1 MDNDQ
6 EKQHSPVIIQPSVIT
21 QVDRVDLENTEYDTL
36 VQMGIEVSEVKV
48 YSQWVL
54 GKLGDVV
61 SRKHDGQLAIYS
73 KEIRQKVGVM
83 DQYVKVYRKF
93 TKEDPNFTPEKYA
106 GSIPW
111 GVLQLAASK
120 SDAPQGLVD
129 DLADKGMEGSIEGA
143 VRGIHEIN
151 DPDGNKVP
159 LKPKINLRWD
169 VEVKKYKIILDPEDL
184 DIIDW
189 TDVKS
194 KLMEYLESLT

>member
-1 MDNDQ
+1 MDNNQ

-21 QVDRVDLENTEYDTL
+21 QVDRVDLQDIEYDTL

-54 GKLGDVV
+54 GKLGDAV
-61 SRKHDGQLAIYS
+61 STKYGDLTKYS
-73 KEIRQKVGVM
+73 NEIRQKPSVIA
-83 DQYVKVYRKF
+83 QYVKVYRKF
-93 TKEDPNFTPEKYA
+93 TQEDPTFTPEKYA

-120 SDAPQGLVD
+120 SDNPQGLLD
-129 DLADKGMEGSIEGA
+129 ELADKGMEGSIEGA

-151 DPDGNKVP
+151 DPDGTKVP
-159 LKPKINLRWD
+159 LKPKIKLHWD
-169 VEVKKYKIILDPEDL
+169 MEVKKYKIVLDPEDL

-194 KLMEYLESLT
+194 QLMEYLESLS